1 MKGKFLPVF
10 VAGLFSVFI
19 MMGCGGSQEGQ
30 ILGTWVMTRMDAL
43 PGEKPYYE
51 WEFTE
56 EGDLLRYQV
65 TDYTDTLLSIGKWG
79 FNKRNR
85 LNITKFDQGF
95 NGEWEVVTLRN
106 DVLRMVLKIE
116 HDGHPAGQLLTEFV
130 RKR

>member
-1 MKGKFLPVF
+1 MKLRILIAFATGFLS
-10 VAGLFSVFI
+10 LMLI
-19 MMGCGGSQEGQ
+19 MGCAGNQEGL

-43 PGEKPYYE
+43 PGEKPYTE

-56 EGDLLRYQV
+56 EGDLLKYQI
-65 TDYTDTLLSIGKWG
+65 TETTDTLLSIGRWG

-106 DVLRMVLKIE
+106 DVLRMVLKVE
-116 HDGHPAGQLLTEFV
+116 VEDRPAGQLLTEFV
-130 RKR
+130 RRR